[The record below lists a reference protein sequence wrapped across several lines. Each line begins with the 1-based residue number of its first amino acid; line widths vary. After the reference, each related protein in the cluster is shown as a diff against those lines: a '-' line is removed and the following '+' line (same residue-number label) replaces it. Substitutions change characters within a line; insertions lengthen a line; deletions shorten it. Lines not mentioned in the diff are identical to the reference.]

1 MSALPIV
8 GERGAGSGSLPG
20 NAEMRIAREGT
31 APRSP
36 LPQARTAP
44 YSLLP
49 GVALRTAVLADVP
62 RLEALMSPFIAA
74 GDLLPRSNYD
84 VCRHIKEYVVAEAA
98 GVRGGGGGGGE
109 IVACGSLKI
118 YSQQLAEVAG
128 LAVRPEWQGAGFGRA
143 VVEALIL
150 EARAHGLT
158 EVLALTRKPAFFFK
172 LGFAPAQ
179 REHFP
184 LKVWADC
191 NRCPRND
198 CCDEVAVTLKL

>member
-1 MSALPIV
+1 MSALPIY
-8 GERGAGSGSLPG
+8 GERGAGSGSLP
-20 NAEMRIAREGT
+20 
-31 APRSP
+31 
-36 LPQARTAP
+36 
-44 YSLLP
+44 
-49 GVALRTAVLADVP
+49 VALRGAALADVP
-62 RLEALMSPFIAA
+62 QLESLMAPFIAT

-84 VCRHIKEYVVAEAA
+84 VCRHIKEYVVAEVA
-98 GVRGGGGGGGE
+98 GRRGE

-118 YSQQLAEVAG
+118 YSQRLAEVAG
-128 LAVRPEWQGAGFGRA
+128 LAVRPEWQGAGLGRA

-158 EVLALTRKPAFFFK
+158 EVLALTRKPSFFLK
-172 LGFAPAQ
+172 LGFALAE

-198 CCDEVAVTLKL
+198 CCDEVAVSLKL